1 MEPALGRR
9 FLPEDHAPGADLTVI
24 LQDGIWRT
32 QFNADPAVIG
42 SQHKFWNSNAT
53 IVGVMPPGFVFYKR
67 NLDYLTAADLERFTD
82 NPFRY
87 TYFRTVARLAERVS
101 IAEAQAEQD
110 VLTAQFKDQY
120 PSYEEGRE
128 SKLVPISED
137 SAGEVRPA
145 LTALFGAVTFLM
157 LIVCAN
163 VANLLLGRASGR
175 VREMGVRAA
184 IGAGR
189 ARLVRQLL
197 TESLILSVVG
207 GVVGFGIAQIIVKY
221 SQAMA
226 PDRSGWGSF
235 LVQADSI
242 GIDRATFAF
251 AVAVTFLAGLAF
263 GVAPAVRASRLDVNS
278 TLKSG
283 SRGSGGRRR
292 DRFLRNSLVV
302 VQTALAFVL
311 VCGAGLLIRSSSALY
326 ESGPGFQ
333 TRDRLQVQVRWSSAI
348 SQQRQQTLRES
359 LNREEFRR
367 ERNLATLLR
376 AESLKQRLLALPQVR
391 DVALS
396 AMPAMGPRASTVAL
410 VVDPSLDTTSEPC
423 EVIPKFVSPNF
434 FAVMG
439 IPLLEG
445 RSFQPSDRLGT
456 QPVMIL
462 SRQAVRDCADGSSVV
477 DSETHFEGG
486 WVFKRS
492 LRVVGVAG
500 DVNYDGID
508 MPGRSA
514 AYASL
519 SQIGAWGFGLI
530 LHTDTDPLSVVPA
543 VKEAIF
549 EADPAAVITD
559 IRALDSIVRDSAWKL
574 NYSMMMLAVLAALSL
589 LLAAVGV
596 YGVLSE
602 MVRRRTREIG
612 LQMALGAS
620 RAQVL
625 GTVLREGLG
634 LVGVGV
640 AIGLVAAAGLTRFL
654 GSLLFEVEPLDLPI
668 FAAVAFVLLGTALLA
683 SYIPARLAASVDP
696 MTALRHE

>member
-1 MEPALGRR
+1 MTRLRSFFSRIRALFRRQELDERIDEELRFHVEMETAENIHREMSEHEARRQALMDCGGVEQVKEMHRDVRGLPLLESLLKDASFALRSFRKSPGYTAAVLATLALGIGAGAAIFSIVNSVLLQPLPYKEPHRLVTLLLMTSSGQSSPRNSMGAREFLARKELSTTLQSIAAFQTSTWMMESEQARRIISGLAVSDGFFDVLGAEPALGRR
-9 FLPEDHAPGADLTVI
+9 FSPEDHSPGADLSVI
-24 LQDGIWRT
+24 LLDGIWRT

-53 IVGVMPPGFVFYKR
+53 IVGVMPPGFVFYSR
-67 NLDYLTAADLERFTD
+67 NVDYLTAVDLARYTD
-82 NPFRY
+82 RGFRY
-87 TYFRTVARLAERVS
+87 TYFRSVARLEDHTS

-283 SRGSGGRRR
+283 SRGSGGSRR

-359 LNREEFRR
+359 LSGEEFQR
-367 ERNLATLLR
+367 EMGLATHLR
-376 AESLKQRLLALPQVR
+376 AESLRQRLLSLPQGSRSRVQR
-391 DVALS
+391 FARNAPTGISRRNYHGSESCHDL
-396 AMPAMGPRASTVAL
+396 RTV
-410 VVDPSLDTTSEPC
+410 
-423 EVIPKFVSPNF
+423 
-434 FAVMG
+434 
-439 IPLLEG
+439 
-445 RSFQPSDRLGT
+445 PSD
-456 QPVMIL
+456 
-462 SRQAVRDCADGSSVV
+462 SEVRF
-477 DSETHFEGG
+477 T
-486 WVFKRS
+486 
-492 LRVVGVAG
+492 
-500 DVNYDGID
+500 
-508 MPGRSA
+508 
-514 AYASL
+514 
-519 SQIGAWGFGLI
+519 
-530 LHTDTDPLSVVPA
+530 
-543 VKEAIF
+543 
-549 EADPAAVITD
+549 
-559 IRALDSIVRDSAWKL
+559 
-574 NYSMMMLAVLAALSL
+574 
-589 LLAAVGV
+589 
-596 YGVLSE
+596 
-602 MVRRRTREIG
+602 
-612 LQMALGAS
+612 
-620 RAQVL
+620 
-625 GTVLREGLG
+625 
-634 LVGVGV
+634 
-640 AIGLVAAAGLTRFL
+640 
-654 GSLLFEVEPLDLPI
+654 
-668 FAAVAFVLLGTALLA
+668 
-683 SYIPARLAASVDP
+683 
-696 MTALRHE
+696 